1 MKKAALWEVGVRSTL
16 LPTGVLGVDGFGDR
30 ASENLCVVPA
40 HHSPPEGP
48 GGLSE
53 GWWSKR
59 PQSQDGNT
67 GTSLV
72 AQWLRHHA
80 PRAGVLGSIP
90 GQGT

>member
-1 MKKAALWEVGVRSTL
+1 MEFVLQRKTGRYRFKLKKLKISINQQA
-16 LPTGVLGVDGFGDR
+16 
-30 ASENLCVVPA
+30 PA